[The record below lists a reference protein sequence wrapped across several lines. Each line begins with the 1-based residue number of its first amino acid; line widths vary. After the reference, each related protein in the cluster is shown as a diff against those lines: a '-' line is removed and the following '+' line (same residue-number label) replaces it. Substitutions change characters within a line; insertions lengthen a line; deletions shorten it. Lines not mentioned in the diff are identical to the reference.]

1 MGLLT
6 VCAQHY
12 EGLFWLGAFYGL
24 LTFMPHL
31 YRLFNAPRGALVG
44 VEARSLRYAPIQQ
57 ALFVLFVGSLLYVGG
72 TLPCGRFY
80 YESFEGFT
88 GNAWLRISYQYLYI
102 YLGYLAHVA
111 DRVERLALGALRAF
125 YSVLLQQGQQK
136 RKVVRRRFV

>member
-31 YRLFNAPRGALVG
+31 YRLFNGSSWTRSG
-44 VEARSLRYAPIQQ
+44 VEARPLKYAPLQQ
-57 ALFVLFVGSLLYVGG
+57 AFFVAFVASLLYVDG
-72 TLPCGRFY
+72 TLPSGRFY

-88 GNAWLRISYQYLYI
+88 GNAWLRISYQYLYV

-111 DRVERLALGALRAF
+111 DRFDRLALGVIRAF
-125 YSVLLQQGQQK
+125 LRL
-136 RKVVRRRFV
+136 VRQA